1 MFSAEFPLDPGL
13 CYLNHAAVA
22 PWPTRTTR
30 AVQAFAE
37 ENNHTGS
44 RHYERWL
51 ATERDLREG
60 LRQLINATSTD
71 EIALLKNTSE
81 ALSVVAH
88 GLDWSADDEVVIS
101 HLEFPSNR
109 IVWES
114 LARYGVKL
122 RIADLYSRDNPEQAL
137 LDCLTD
143 RTRLLSVSS
152 VQYGNGLRL
161 DLPVLGKA
169 CRERNILFC
178 VDAIQS
184 IGTGPF
190 DVQAIQADFVM
201 ADGHKW
207 MLGPEGL
214 ALFYCRRERLESLR
228 LNQFGWH
235 MVAAV
240 GDFDRKEWAPSPT
253 ATRFECGSPN
263 LLCAHALHASIGL
276 LLEVGMEQVA
286 ERIMTRTQRIIDFIQ
301 DAPERYRLITDPT
314 PARRAGIVTFKPLR
328 EDLDALY
335 RRLQAAGV
343 ICAQRGGGIRFS
355 PHFHTRPDEIDRAL
369 ALVAND

>member
-286 ERIMTRTQRIIDFIQ
+286 ERIHDTHPTHHRFHPGRTGALSSDYRPDTRAARRHRDLQ
-301 DAPERYRLITDPT
+301 A
-314 PARRAGIVTFKPLR
+314 PARRPGCAVPAPAGRGRDLRPAWWRHPLLTPLPHPPRRDRPGAVTAML
-328 EDLDALY
+328 
-335 RRLQAAGV
+335 
-343 ICAQRGGGIRFS
+343 
-355 PHFHTRPDEIDRAL
+355 T
-369 ALVAND
+369 

>member
-1 MFSAEFPLDPGL
+1 MYAEEFPLDPGIS
-13 CYLNHAAVA
+13 YLNHAAVA
-22 PWPTRTTR
+22 PWPARTAR

-37 ENNHTGS
+37 ENSRLGS

-51 ATERDLREG
+51 ATEAALREG
-60 LRQLINATSTD
+60 LRRLINATSTD

-88 GLDWSADDEVVIS
+88 GIDWQTGDEVVIS

-114 LARYGVKL
+114 LARYGV
-122 RIADLYSRDNPEQAL
+122 RVRVADLFSRESPEKAL
-137 LDCLTD
+137 LDGLTE
-143 RTRLLSVSS
+143 RTRVLSVSS

-161 DLPVLGKA
+161 DLPVLGKE
-169 CRERNILFC
+169 CRARGILFC

-184 IGTGPF
+184 IGAGPF

-228 LNQFGWH
+228 LNQYGWH

-240 GDFDRKEWAPSPT
+240 GDFDRKEWLPSPT

-263 LLCAHALHASIGL
+263 LLGAHALHASVGL
-276 LLEVGMEQVA
+276 LLEVGLEQVA
-286 ERIMTRTQRIIDFIQ
+286 ELVRARTQRLVDFVQ
-301 DAPERYRLITDPT
+301 DQAERHALITDPA
-314 PARRAGIVTFKPLR
+314 PERRAGIVTFRPLR
-328 EDLDALY
+328 EDTDALY
-335 RRLQAAGV
+335 QRLQAAGV
-343 ICAQRGGGIRFS
+343 ICAKRGGGIRFS
-355 PHFHTRPDEIDRAL
+355 PHFHTRDDEIDRAL
-369 ALVAND
+369 DLLC

>member
-1 MFSAEFPLDPGL
+1 MYADEFPLDPDIS
-13 CYLNHAAVA
+13 YLNHAAVA
-22 PWPTRTTR
+22 PWPARTSQ
-30 AVQAFAE
+30 AVRAFAE
-37 ENNHTGS
+37 ENSRLGS

-51 ATERDLREG
+51 ATEHELRER
-60 LRQLINATSTD
+60 LRQLINARSSE

-88 GLDWSADDEVVIS
+88 GLDWQTGDEVVIS

-114 LARYGVKL
+114 LARHGV
-122 RIADLYSRDNPEQAL
+122 RVRVADLYSSASPEQAL
-137 LDCLTD
+137 LACMNE

-161 DLPVLGKA
+161 DLARLGAA
-169 CRERNILFC
+169 CREADILFC

-184 IGTGPF
+184 IGAGPF

-214 ALFYCRRERLESLR
+214 ALFYCRRERLETLR
-228 LNQFGWH
+228 LHQYGWH

-240 GDFDRKEWAPSPT
+240 GDFDRKDWAPSPT

-263 LLCAHALHASIGL
+263 LLCAHALHASTGL
-276 LLEVGMEQVA
+276 LLEVGLEEVA
-286 ERIMTRTQRIIDFIQ
+286 RAIQGNTQRIIDFVQ
-301 DAPERYRLITDPT
+301 DQAGNHVLLTDPA

-328 EDLDALY
+328 EDVEMLY
-335 RRLQAAGV
+335 NRLQAAGV
-343 ICAQRGGGIRFS
+343 VCARRGGGIRFS
-355 PHFHTRPDEIDRAL
+355 PHFHTRADEIDRAL
-369 ALVAND
+369 ALIAND

>member
-1 MFSAEFPLDPGL
+1 MFASEFPIDPDL

-51 ATERDLREG
+51 ATERALREG
-60 LRQLINATSTD
+60 LRQLINAASTD

-88 GLDWSADDEVVIS
+88 GLDWRTDDEVVIS

-114 LARYGVKL
+114 LARYGVKV
-122 RIADLYSRDNPEQAL
+122 RVADLYSRENPEQAL
-137 LDCLTD
+137 LDCLTE

-190 DVQAIQADFVM
+190 DVQAMKADFVM

-228 LNQFGWH
+228 LNQYGWH

-240 GDFDRKEWAPSPT
+240 GEFDRKEWAPSPT

-286 ERIMTRTQRIIDFIQ
+286 ERIRVRTQRIIDFIQ
-301 DAPERYRLITDPT
+301 DIPERYSLITDPT

-328 EDLDALY
+328 EDLDVLY
-335 RRLQAAGV
+335 QRLQAAGV

-355 PHFHTRPDEIDRAL
+355 PHFHTRPDEIERAL
-369 ALVAND
+369 SLLC

>member
-1 MFSAEFPLDPGL
+1 MFAAEFPLAPDL

-22 PWPTRTTR
+22 PWPARTAR

-37 ENNHTGS
+37 ENSRLGS
-44 RHYERWL
+44 RHYARWL
-51 ATERDLREG
+51 STERELREA
-60 LRQLINATSTD
+60 LRQLINASSTD

-88 GLDWSADDEVVIS
+88 GLDWQAGDEVVIS

-114 LARYGVKL
+114 LARYGVQV
-122 RIADLYSRDNPEQAL
+122 RVANLYSGENPEQAL
-137 LDCLTD
+137 LECMTE

-161 DLPVLGKA
+161 DLPLLGEA
-169 CRERNILFC
+169 CRARDILFC

-184 IGTGPF
+184 IGAGPF
-190 DVQAIQADFVM
+190 DVQAMQADFVM

-214 ALFYCRRERLESLR
+214 ALFYCRREHLESLR
-228 LNQFGWH
+228 LNQYGWH
-235 MVAAV
+235 MVADV
-240 GDFDRKEWAPSPT
+240 GDFDRKDWAPSPT

-263 LLCAHALHASIGL
+263 LLAAHALHASVGL
-276 LLEVGMEQVA
+276 LLEVGLDQVA
-286 ERIMTRTQRIIDFIQ
+286 ELVQARTQAIIDFI
-301 DAPERYRLITDPT
+301 AGEPERYALLTDPA

-328 EDLDALY
+328 EDLDVLY
-335 RRLQAAGV
+335 QRLQAAGV
-343 ICAQRGGGIRFS
+343 ICAPRGGGVRFS
-355 PHFHTRPDEIDRAL
+355 PHFHTRPEEIERAL
-369 ALVAND
+369 ALLC